1 MLAVL
6 PVSAVFILALLGL
19 MQTAPLFGQVLHTEG
34 PLPAFEVASI
44 RTDHS
49 GPGPSMILAA
59 GHGAPKD
66 RFIATNITIKAL
78 ICWAFGGT
86 SVPLPNNEV
95 SGGPSWIN
103 SERYDIDAKLDD
115 SQAVALDRLSSID
128 QIVQLRLTVQS
139 LLADRFKLVADDTTV
154 TRPIFTL
161 VIAKSGSKLLEAAPG
176 TESEFSGGRGELKG
190 HGIPMSLLVRFL
202 SQRLGRPVV
211 DKTGLRGNYELEL
224 KWTPNLDSGEMMQ
237 GPSSGTES
245 APPDSSGPSIFAAIQ
260 EQLGLKLNATN
271 GPAEALKIVR
281 IEKPSEN

>member
-1 MLAVL
+1 MLVVL
-6 PVSAVFILALLGL
+6 PVCAVVGPVLFGL
-19 MQTAPLFGQVLHTEG
+19 MQTVSLFGQVLHAEG

-44 RTDHS
+44 RVNHS
-49 GPGPSMILAA
+49 GDGPSMIVAA
-59 GHGAPKD
+59 GHAAPKD
-66 RFIATNITIKAL
+66 RFMATNITIKAL

-115 SQAVALDRLSSID
+115 SQAAALARLSSID
-128 QIVQLRLTVQS
+128 QIVQLRLMVQS

-161 VIAKSGSKLLEAAPG
+161 VIAKSGSKLQETAPG

-211 DKTGLRGNYELEL
+211 DKTRLKGSYELEL

-237 GPSSGTES
+237 GPSSGAES

-281 IEKPSEN
+281 IEKPSDN